1 MPMGR
6 GPGQGGSRGAGRAGG
21 ARGGGGGRGA
31 GGGGGRMGGT
41 RAGVGPGGNCLC
53 PNCGA
58 KAPHTPGVPC
68 YTVKCPECGSAMV
81 RE

>member
-1 MPMGR
+1 MPIGK
-6 GPGQGGSRGAGRAGG
+6 GTEQGGAGRAGG
-21 ARGGGGGRGA
+21 GRGGGRGAGRGA
-31 GGGGGRMGGT
+31 GGGGGRMGGN
-41 RAGVGPGGNCLC
+41 RAGAGPGGSCLC

-68 YTVKCPECGSAMV
+68 SKVKCPECGTPMA

>member
-1 MPMGR
+1 MPIGK
-6 GPGQGGSRGAGRAGG
+6 GKGTGQ
-21 ARGGGGGRGA
+21 GGGGRG
-31 GGGGGRMGGT
+31 GGRRGAGRMGGN
-41 RAGVGPGGNCLC
+41 RAGIGPGGSCLC

-68 YTVKCPECGSAMV
+68 YTVKCPECGTPMA